1 MRVVITG
8 GAGFIGSNLAERLL
22 GEGMEVVAVDDL
34 SNGDE
39 RNLEGLGAELV
50 VGSILDPALLD
61 ATFVGADCIVHFAAR
76 GSVPKSV
83 ADPVATHERNN
94 TGTLMVL
101 EAARRAG
108 NLHTVVASS
117 SSVYGAVP
125 DLPKHEDLATRPMS
139 PYGVSKLATEWYALA
154 YQHSYGL
161 PSLVFRFFN
170 VYGPR
175 QPAGHAY
182 AAVIPAWIAAALAG
196 DPMVVY
202 GDGMQS
208 RDFTYVDSVTA
219 VVSEAITRRLVD
231 PIPVN
236 LAFGGG
242 STLLDLAAK
251 LEEIVGNPIALQ
263 HAEPRK
269 GDIRHSSADPSRLL
283 ALFPDVAPVGLDEG
297 LARTVAWWRRS

>member
-8 GAGFIGSNLAERLL
+8 GAGFIGSNLAERLTAD
-22 GEGMEVVAVDDL
+22 GMEVVALDDL
-34 SNGDE
+34 STGDE
-39 RNLEGLGAELV
+39 RNLDGLGVELV
-50 VGSILDPALLD
+50 IGSILDEHVLD
-61 ATFVGADCIVHFAAR
+61 KTFAGADCIVHFAAR

-139 PYGVSKLATEWYALA
+139 PYAVSKLATEWYALA

-161 PSLVFRFFN
+161 PTMVFRFFN

-196 DPMVVY
+196 EPVVVY
-202 GDGMQS
+202 GDGLQS
-208 RDFTYVDSVTA
+208 RDFTYVDSVTS
-219 VVSEAITRRLVD
+219 VVTSAITRRAVD

-242 STLLDLAAK
+242 STLLELADLLAK
-251 LEEIVGNPIALQ
+251 EIGTPVEVQ

-269 GDIRHSSADPSRLL
+269 GDIRHSSADPTRLRT
-283 ALFPDVAPVGLDEG
+283 LFPDAEPTSLEDG
-297 LARTVAWWRRS
+297 LARTVAWWRR

>member
-8 GAGFIGSNLAERLL
+8 GAGFIGANLAERLTAD
-22 GEGMEVVAVDDL
+22 GMEVVALDDL
-34 SNGDE
+34 STGDK
-39 RNLEGLGAELV
+39 RNLDGLDVELV
-50 VGSILDPALLD
+50 IGSILDEDVLD
-61 ATFVGADCIVHFAAR
+61 ASFAGADCIVHFAAR

-101 EAARRAG
+101 EAARGAG

-139 PYGVSKLATEWYALA
+139 PYTVSKLATEWYALA

-161 PSLVFRFFN
+161 PTMVFRFFN

-196 DPMVVY
+196 EPVVVY
-202 GDGMQS
+202 GDGLQS
-208 RDFTYVDSVTA
+208 RDFTYVDSVTS
-219 VVSEAITRRLVD
+219 VVTSAITRRAVD

-242 STLLDLAAK
+242 STLLELADLLAK
-251 LEEIVGNPIALQ
+251 EIGTPVEVQ

-269 GDIRHSSADPSRLL
+269 GDIRHSSADPARLRT
-283 ALFPDVAPVGLDEG
+283 LFPEAEPTSLEDG
-297 LARTVAWWRRS
+297 LARTVAWWRR

>member
-8 GAGFIGSNLAERLL
+8 GAGFIGANLAERLAA
-22 GEGMEVVAVDDL
+22 EGMEVVAVDDL
-34 SNGDE
+34 STGDE
-39 RNLEGLGAELV
+39 RNLEGLDVELV
-50 VGSILDPALLD
+50 VGSILDENVLD
-61 ATFVGADCIVHFAAR
+61 GTFAGADCVVHFAAR

-139 PYGVSKLATEWYALA
+139 PYAVSKLATEWYALA

-161 PSLVFRFFN
+161 PSMVFRFFN

-196 DPMVVY
+196 DPVVVY

-208 RDFTYVDSVTA
+208 RDFTYVDSVTS
-219 VVSEAITRRLVD
+219 VVTTAITNRTVD

-242 STLLDLAAK
+242 STLLELADLLAK
-251 LEEIVGNPIALQ
+251 EIGSPIEVQ
-263 HAEPRK
+263 HADPRK
-269 GDIRHSSADPSRLL
+269 GDIRHSSADATRLRT
-283 ALFPDVAPVGLDEG
+283 LFPDAEPTSLEDG
-297 LARTVAWWRRS
+297 LARTVAWWRR

>member
-8 GAGFIGSNLAERLL
+8 GAGFIGSNLAERLTAD
-22 GEGMEVVAVDDL
+22 GIEVVALDDL
-34 SNGDE
+34 STGDE
-39 RNLEGLGAELV
+39 RNLDGLDVDLV
-50 VGSILDPALLD
+50 VGSILDEHVLGK
-61 ATFVGADCIVHFAAR
+61 TFAGADCIVHFAAR

-139 PYGVSKLATEWYALA
+139 PYAVSKLATEWYALA

-161 PSLVFRFFN
+161 PTMVFRFFN

-196 DPMVVY
+196 EPVVVY
-202 GDGMQS
+202 GDGLQS
-208 RDFTYVDSVTA
+208 RDFTYVDSVTS
-219 VVSEAITRRLVD
+219 VVTSAITRRAVD

-242 STLLDLAAK
+242 STLLELADLLAK
-251 LEEIVGNPIALQ
+251 EIGTPVEVQ

-269 GDIRHSSADPSRLL
+269 GDIRHSSADPTRLRT
-283 ALFPDVAPVGLDEG
+283 LFPDAEPTSLEDG
-297 LARTVAWWRRS
+297 LARTVAWWRR

>member
-8 GAGFIGSNLAERLL
+8 GAGFIGSNLAERLSAD
-22 GEGMEVVAVDDL
+22 GMEVVALDDL
-34 SNGDE
+34 STGDE
-39 RNLEGLGAELV
+39 RNLDGLDVELV
-50 VGSILDPALLD
+50 VGSILDGEVLD
-61 ATFVGADCIVHFAAR
+61 RSFAGADCIVHFAAR

-139 PYGVSKLATEWYALA
+139 PYAVSKLATEWYALA

-161 PSLVFRFFN
+161 PTMVFRFFN

-196 DPMVVY
+196 EPVVIY
-202 GDGMQS
+202 GDGLQS
-208 RDFTYVDSVTA
+208 RDFTYVDSVTS
-219 VVSEAITRRLVD
+219 VVTTAITRRAVD
-231 PIPVN
+231 PVPVN

-242 STLLDLAAK
+242 STLLELADLLAK
-251 LEEIVGNPIALQ
+251 EIGSPLEVQ

-269 GDIRHSSADPSRLL
+269 GDIRHSSADATRLR
-283 ALFPDVAPVGLDEG
+283 ALFPDAEPTSLEEG
-297 LARTVAWWRRS
+297 LARTVAWWRR

>member
-22 GEGMEVVAVDDL
+22 GEGMEVVAIDDL

-39 RNLEGLGAELV
+39 CNLDGIDAELV
-50 VGSILDPALLD
+50 IGSILDAELLD
-61 ATFVGADCIVHFAAR
+61 HTFDGADCIVHFAAR

-94 TGTLMVL
+94 TGTLVVL
-101 EAARRAG
+101 EAVRRAG
-108 NLHTVVASS
+108 GPHTVVASS

-139 PYGVSKLATEWYALA
+139 PYAVSKLATEWYALA

-161 PSLVFRFFN
+161 PSMVFRFFN

-182 AAVIPAWIAAALAG
+182 AAVIPAWISAALAG
-196 DPMVVY
+196 DPVVVY
-202 GDGMQS
+202 GDGLQS
-208 RDFTYVDSVTA
+208 RDFTYVDSVTS
-219 VVSEAITRRLVD
+219 VVSDAITRRVVD

-242 STLLDLAAK
+242 STLLELAGMLA
-251 LEEIVGNPIALQ
+251 EIIGEPVEVQ
-263 HAEPRK
+263 HAESRR

-283 ALFPDVAPVGLDEG
+283 ALFPDIAPIGLDEG
-297 LARTVAWWRRS
+297 LARTVDWWRR